1 VNYAGPH
8 STRTPATSAGKPG
21 TGIIP
26 RSAYCAFHHLICIHR
41 WGWVLTGQAGQTL
54 TVTSPDGTTVY
65 RSHAPPARPA
75 A

>member
-1 VNYAGPH
+1 MTNC
-8 STRTPATSAGKPG
+8 TLM
-21 TGIIP
+21 
-26 RSAYCAFHHLICIHR
+26 CAFHHLICIHR
-41 WGWVLTGQAGQTL
+41 WGWVLTGRAGQTL